1 MVKNSDKYKDI
12 FLSEAKELIE
22 MMNKTLLNLEKN
34 PAKVELVNDI
44 FRGVHTLKGMADTM
58 DYQETVQLC
67 HSVEDVLDSIK
78 RKRIKL
84 DKNVDILFK
93 CFDTLEATL
102 KRLKD
107 DKTET
112 DTTVLVEKLQQR
124 VRAAKAAKVITADT
138 SEAKLRKRREKKSS
152 SSAIVEK
159 SEGGKDEIATDSTG
173 LSVAS
178 AVTKITS
185 LEVKVERLDSLMNLA
200 EELLITKM
208 RLDKVKEDLQNPELT
223 AVTDTLGRL
232 IAEMQYNVMQ
242 ARMVPVGFVFNRFP
256 RMVRDLAKKQGKE
269 VNLEMEGT
277 DIELDRLVIDEI
289 GECLVHLLRNA
300 IDHGLE
306 KPQERRKA
314 GKPPQGTLNLIAS
327 RTKNSATI
335 EIKDD
340 GAGLDF
346 EEIRNAAVKRG
357 ILHHKASKEE
367 VMNSIFSGLS
377 TTKKV
382 TAVSG
387 RGFGLNIVKSK
398 IESLGGTIKT
408 EAAEKGG
415 TRFLIEVPLTMAVI
429 KVLFVEVA
437 DKLYAIPI
445 VSIDRLIT
453 VKREDIKGMLQFE
466 AIILGEEDIPITRL
480 DALFGEPSLELEN
493 QPIAII
499 RRGEEKLGLAVDAF
513 LSTQEIVIK
522 PLNKLISENKY
533 FAGTTIIG
541 SGEVVLILDVAN
553 LMLSKRIATEDGAEI
568 TSPDYPQRISSENP

>member
-12 FLSEAKELIE
+12 FLSEAKEIIQ

-67 HSVEDVLDSIK
+67 HSVEDVLDLIK
-78 RKRIKL
+78 KKKVKL
-84 DKNVDILFK
+84 DKNVDILFE

-107 DKTET
+107 DKGET
-112 DTTVLVEKLQQR
+112 DTTLLVEKLQQR

-152 SSAIVEK
+152 SPAMERK
-159 SEGGKDEIATDSTG
+159 SEGDKDEIAADSAG

-208 RLDKVKEDLQNPELT
+208 SLDKVKEDLQNPELT

-232 IAEMQYNVMQ
+232 IAEMQYSVMQ

-256 RMVRDLAKKQGKE
+256 RMVRDLAKHQGKE

-277 DIELDRLVIDEI
+277 DIELDRLMIDEI

-306 KPQERRKA
+306 KPQERTKA

-327 RTKNSATI
+327 RTKNSAII
-335 EIKDD
+335 EISDD
-340 GAGLDF
+340 GAGLDS
-346 EEIRNAAVKRG
+346 EEIKNAAVKRG
-357 ILHHKASKEE
+357 ILQPKASREE
-367 VMNSIFSGLS
+367 VMDSIFSGLS

-445 VSIDRLIT
+445 VSIERLIT

-466 AIILGEEDIPITRL
+466 AIILGEEDIPLTRL

>member
-1 MVKNSDKYKDI
+1 MVQNSDKYKDI
-12 FLSEAKELIE
+12 FLSEARELIE

-34 PAKVELVNDI
+34 PAKVGLVNDI

-58 DYQETVQLC
+58 DYQKTVQLC
-67 HSVEDVLDSIK
+67 HSMEDVLDSIK
-78 RKRIKL
+78 RKKVKV
-84 DKNVDILFK
+84 DKNVDILFE
-93 CFDTLEATL
+93 CFDTLDVTL

-107 DKTET
+107 NKGET

-124 VRAAKAAKVITADT
+124 LRAAKTAKVVTADT
-138 SEAKLRKRREKKSS
+138 AEAKRRKRREKKSS
-152 SSAIVEK
+152 SSATAEK
-159 SEGGKDEIATDSTG
+159 SEGRKDEIAADSAG

-178 AVTKITS
+178 AVAKITS
-185 LEVKVERLDSLMNLA
+185 LEVKVERLDLLMNLA
-200 EELLITKM
+200 EELLIAKM
-208 RLDKVKEDLQNPELT
+208 RLDRIKEDLQNPELT

-232 IAEMQYNVMQ
+232 IADMQYNVMQ

-314 GKPPQGTLNLIAS
+314 GKPTQGTLNLIAS

-335 EIKDD
+335 EISDD

-346 EEIRNAAVKRG
+346 EEIKNAAVKRG
-357 ILHHKASKEE
+357 ILHPKASEEE
-367 VMNSIFSGLS
+367 VMDSIFSGLS
-377 TTKKV
+377 TTKQV

-398 IESLGGTIKT
+398 IESLGGTIKI
-408 EAAEKGG
+408 ESEEKRG
-415 TRFLIEVPLTMAVI
+415 TRFLMEVPLTLAII

-437 DKLYAIPI
+437 GKLYAIPLAS
-445 VSIDRLIT
+445 VERLIA
-453 VKREDIKGMLQFE
+453 VKREDIKGMLHFE
-466 AIILGEEDIPITRL
+466 AIVLGEEDIPITRL
-480 DALFGEPSLELEN
+480 DALFGEPSLELEK

-499 RRGEEKLGLAVDAF
+499 RKGNEELGLAVDAF

-522 PLNKLISENKY
+522 PLNKLIRENKY

-553 LMLSKRIATEDGAEI
+553 LMLSERIATMDDAEI
-568 TSPDYPQRISSENP
+568 ASPDYAESATSENA

>member
-1 MVKNSDKYKDI
+1 MVQNSDKYKDV
-12 FLSEAKELIE
+12 FLSEAKELIQL
-22 MMNKTLLNLEKN
+22 MNKALLNLEKN
-34 PAKVELVNDI
+34 PAKIGLVNDM

-58 DYQETVQLC
+58 DYQKTVQLC
-67 HSVEDVLDSIK
+67 HSMEDVLDSIK
-78 RKRIKL
+78 KKKVKV
-84 DKNVDILFK
+84 DKSVDILFE
-93 CFDTLEATL
+93 CFDTLEGTL

-107 DKTET
+107 DEGET
-112 DTTVLVEKLQQR
+112 DTTLLVEKLQQR
-124 VRAAKAAKVITADT
+124 VRAAKTEKVVSADT
-138 SEAKLRKRREKKSS
+138 AEAKSRKRREKKSS
-152 SSAIVEK
+152 SSATAEK
-159 SEGGKDEIATDSTG
+159 SEGGKEEISADSAE

-185 LEVKVERLDSLMNLA
+185 LEVKVERLDLLMNLA

-232 IAEMQYNVMQ
+232 IADMQYNVMQ
-242 ARMVPVGFVFNRFP
+242 ARMVPAGFVFNRFP

-335 EIKDD
+335 EIRDD

-346 EEIRNAAVKRG
+346 EEIKNAAVKRG
-357 ILHHKASKEE
+357 ILQPKASEEE
-367 VMNSIFSGLS
+367 VMDSIFSGLS
-377 TTKKV
+377 TTKQV

-398 IESLGGTIKT
+398 IESLGGTIKI
-408 EAAEKGG
+408 ESEEKRG
-415 TRFLIEVPLTMAVI
+415 TRFLMEVPLTLAII

-437 DKLYAIPI
+437 AKLYAIPLAS
-445 VSIDRLIT
+445 VERLVA
-453 VKREDIKGMLQFE
+453 VKREDIKGMLHLE
-466 AIILGEEDIPITRL
+466 AIVLGEEDIPITRL
-480 DALFGEPSLELEN
+480 DALFGQPSLELEN

-499 RRGEEKLGLAVDAF
+499 KKGDEELGVAVDAF

-522 PLNKLISENKY
+522 PLNKLIRENKY

-553 LMLSKRIATEDGAEI
+553 LILSKRVAAIDDAEI
-568 TSPDYPQRISSENP
+568 ASPDYAKSATSENA

>member
-12 FLSEAKELIE
+12 FLSEAKEIIQ

-78 RKRIKL
+78 RKGIKL
-84 DKNVDILFK
+84 DKNVDILFE

-107 DKTET
+107 DKGET
-112 DTTVLVEKLQQR
+112 DTTLLVEKLQQR
-124 VRAAKAAKVITADT
+124 LRAAKAAKVITADT

-159 SEGGKDEIATDSTG
+159 SEGDKDEIAADSTG
-173 LSVAS
+173 LSAAS

-208 RLDKVKEDLQNPELT
+208 SLDKVKEDLQNPELT

-232 IAEMQYNVMQ
+232 IAEMQYSVMQ

-256 RMVRDLAKKQGKE
+256 RMVRDLAKHQGKE

-277 DIELDRLVIDEI
+277 DIELDRLMIDEI

-327 RTKNSATI
+327 RTKNSVII
-335 EIKDD
+335 EISDD
-340 GAGLDF
+340 GAGLDS
-346 EEIRNAAVKRG
+346 EEIKNAAVKRR
-357 ILHHKASKEE
+357 ILQPKASREE
-367 VMNSIFSGLS
+367 VVNSIFSGLS
-377 TTKKV
+377 TTKQV

-398 IESLGGTIKT
+398 IESLGGTIKI
-408 EAAEKGG
+408 ESAEKRG
-415 TRFLIEVPLTMAVI
+415 TRFLMEVPLTMAVI

-445 VSIDRLIT
+445 VSLERLIT

-466 AIILGEEDIPITRL
+466 AIILGEEDIPLTRL
-480 DALFGEPSLELEN
+480 DALFGESSLELEN

-522 PLNKLISENKY
+522 PMNKLISENKY

-541 SGEVVLILDVAN
+541 SGEVVLILDIAN
-553 LMLSKRIATEDGAEI
+553 LMLSKRIA
-568 TSPDYPQRISSENP
+568 SHR